1 MFRFHLTI
9 FNLTDYKSIYY
20 NKPLK
25 SKPDF
30 WQNIP
35 AKSHKSNK
43 LLST

>member
-1 MFRFHLTI
+1 MFRFHLPI
-9 FNLTDYKSIYY
+9 FNTTYY

-25 SKPDF
+25 SMPDF

-35 AKSHKSNK
+35 AKTYKSNK